1 MLAQSCLTLCNPM
14 DWEILEWVVI
24 SSSRG
29 SFWRRDQT
37 CVSYIS
43 YTAGGFSAC
52 WAISREIH
60 PVPMFSLLQHWK
72 KKFASFKWND
82 MSNMTDLWG
91 INIQFQKCG
100 YLSSRPQCDSQH
112 CTQPVEAVPSQGT
125 DGGRA
130 GAENLTYDFWLG
142 YRLTRKCESK
152 IILCLMTQFASLEND
167 CIILQNL
174 STQCWGKQ
182 VRYSLSDFSLFE
194 KKSLTFDSSIPI
206 LQGISS

>member
-1 MLAQSCLTLCNPM
+1 MFDSLQPYGLRNTRVGCHFLLQGIFLTQGSNLRLLHLLHSRRILCV
-14 DWEILEWVVI
+14 L
-24 SSSRG
+24 
-29 SFWRRDQT
+29 
-37 CVSYIS
+37 SYQQ
-43 YTAGGFSAC
+43 G
-52 WAISREIH
+52 IH

-100 YLSSRPQCDSQH
+100 YLSSCPQCDSQH
-112 CTQPVEAVPSQGT
+112 CTQPVESVPSQGT

-130 GAENLTYDFWLG
+130 GAENLMYDFWLG

-174 STQCWGKQ
+174 STRCWGKQ

-194 KKSLTFDSSIPI
+194 KNR
-206 LQGISS
+206 

>member
-1 MLAQSCLTLCNPM
+1 MTKAGSNTVTRKLKMEVLIQVIACLLAQSCLTLCNPM

-29 SFWRRDQT
+29 SFWCRDQT

-43 YTAGGFSAC
+43 Y
-52 WAISREIH
+52 
-60 PVPMFSLLQHWK
+60 
-72 KKFASFKWND
+72 N
-82 MSNMTDLWG
+82 
-91 INIQFQKCG
+91 
-100 YLSSRPQCDSQH
+100 SQH
-112 CTQPVEAVPSQGT
+112 CTQPGDAVPSQGT

-167 CIILQNL
+167 YIILQNL

-194 KKSLTFDSSIPI
+194 KNH
-206 LQGISS
+206 